1 MWVNPR
7 DEMLKLSYELQFE
20 IVPGQ
25 LQTGIPVRFVS
36 NSEKR
41 LIRIL
46 NGSQHELGR
55 LETESDIL
63 NFELSRDQQKL
74 AVLVSGVD
82 QGLQLFELP
91 GLEKKNSF
99 SLEKAARMLAFSEDG
114 NLSLIHI

>member
-1 MWVNPR
+1 MNYSSRNCSRTTPNR
-7 DEMLKLSYELQFE
+7 DSGPLC
-20 IVPGQ
+20 
-25 LQTGIPVRFVS
+25 S

-41 LIRIL
+41 LIRII

-82 QGLQLFELP
+82 QGSGFLNSP
-91 GLEKKNSF
+91 SWKKRIRSP
-99 SLEKAARMLAFSEDG
+99 
-114 NLSLIHI
+114 